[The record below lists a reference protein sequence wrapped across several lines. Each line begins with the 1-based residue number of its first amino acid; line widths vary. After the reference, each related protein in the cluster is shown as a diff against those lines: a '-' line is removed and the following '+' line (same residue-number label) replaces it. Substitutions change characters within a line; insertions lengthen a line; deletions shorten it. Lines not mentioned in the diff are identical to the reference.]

1 VAVTKPLKNEINLPR
16 NTFFTTYLKSG
27 GRETK
32 KNYIR
37 ETGWKKVKNHCP
49 KGTVD

>member
-1 VAVTKPLKNEINLPR
+1 MFVLYRLRACHKTFKNEMNLPR

-32 KNYIR
+32 ENDIR
-37 ETGWKKVKNHCP
+37 GWWWKK
-49 KGTVD
+49 G